1 MVEMQHPVDIT
12 ILNEGVQRN
21 VDDGFATVFA
31 DHHAAVLKLAVLLSG
46 DRHVA
51 DEITADVF
59 ARVLPKWRTGVIEN
73 PLQYLRRA
81 VVNEVRSR
89 HRRRVH
95 ERRAIARYSSQ
106 IRAEGDL
113 TPETNRDPL
122 VAALAEL
129 PVRQRTVVV
138 LRYHDDVSEIEVAR
152 ILGVSVGT
160 VKTHS
165 SRALAHLR
173 RILEEGA

>member
-1 MVEMQHPVDIT
+1 MGEMQRPIDIT
-12 ILNEGVQRN
+12 TLGDRGRHIA
-21 VDDGFATVFA
+21 DDGFGEVFVE
-31 DHHAAVLKLAVLLSG
+31 HHGSVLKLAVLLCG

-59 ARVLPKWRTGVIEN
+59 ARVLPKWRTGSVEN

-89 HRRRVH
+89 HRRRFH
-95 ERRAIARYSSQ
+95 ERRAIARYSTQ
-106 IRAEGDL
+106 INAE
-113 TPETNRDPL
+113 TESPETDRDPL
-122 VAALAEL
+122 LAALAQL

-138 LRYHDDVSEIEVAR
+138 LRYHDDVSEADVAQ

-173 RILEEGA
+173 RILEEDE